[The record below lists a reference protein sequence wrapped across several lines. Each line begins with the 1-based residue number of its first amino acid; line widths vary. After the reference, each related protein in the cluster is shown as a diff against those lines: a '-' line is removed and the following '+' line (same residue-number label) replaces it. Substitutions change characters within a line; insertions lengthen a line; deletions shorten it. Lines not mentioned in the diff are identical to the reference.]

1 MSLRLRKHQ
10 SEFLNVCTDIRLDR
24 AIKKIIVS
32 ATPGGG
38 KSLIPVIA
46 AAKLL
51 PAVADKLC
59 WVVPRLALQEQGER
73 AFMDPFFR
81 EQLGHNHQLRA
92 SSNEQNPGR
101 GCSGYVTTYQAV
113 SQQPQLHAQEF
124 TKNRYILVLDE
135 PHHVESDG
143 VWHQAL
149 RPMVERAALVI
160 LMSGTFERSS
170 GNPIAFMPY
179 SESGDGA
186 EPDLFDGPDT
196 RVIEYSRADA
206 LRDKAIIPMHFQYI
220 DGRARWIGRDGQEH
234 EIESLAEAG
243 RESNAA
249 IFTALH
255 TDYAYQ
261 LLSSC
266 VDHWTHYREFNPRSK
281 MLVVAPS
288 IDKAKDYAAKLI
300 EMGVP
305 CEVATSDEAQKAE
318 RAIKKFKRHDS
329 EKNDVLV
336 TVAMAYEGLDVPA
349 ISHIACLTH
358 IRSRPW
364 IEQMVARA
372 CRVDSPAGDY
382 ESLYGYVFCPDDP
395 LLHHCINKIQDEQH
409 PFLKLKSD
417 KEYMPTERAPSVP
430 GEERM
435 MALESEATRSRGRDL
450 GELSGLD
457 YEENQMYLNFM
468 KENGIGGSPVQLK
481 QKMAAMKDTGVVAE
495 ELQEALTPREQEQYL
510 RKQIENY
517 CRRYQNRKNL
527 EHGFLSKAIVRE
539 FQKSRRDMTKVELV
553 RTMSWLNRYYPM

>member
-1 MSLRLRKHQ
+1 MKLRKHQ
-10 SEFLNVCTDIRLDR
+10 AEFLKICTDIRLDR
-24 AIKKIIVS
+24 AIKKVIVS

-38 KSLIPVIA
+38 KSLIPVLA

-51 PAVADKLC
+51 PSVADKIC
-59 WVVPRLALQEQGER
+59 WIVPRLALQEQGER

-81 EQLGHNHQLRA
+81 EQLGHTHQLRA
-92 SSNEQNPGR
+92 SANEQNPAR

-113 SQQPQLHAQEF
+113 SQNPQLHAQEF
-124 TKNRYILVLDE
+124 ARNRYILVLDE
-135 PHHVESDG
+135 PHHVEAQG

-149 RPMVERAALVI
+149 RPLVDRATLSI

-170 GNPIAFMPY
+170 GNRIAFVPY
-179 SESGDGA
+179 SEDGEGA

-206 LRDKAIIPMHFQYI
+206 LRDQAIIPMHFQYI

-243 RESNAA
+243 RETNAA

-266 VDHWTHYREFNPRSK
+266 VDHWRHYKEFNARSK

-288 IDKAKDYAAKLI
+288 IDKAKDYAQKLV

-318 RAIKKFKRHDS
+318 QAIKRFKRHDAD
-329 EKNDVLV
+329 KIDVLV

-372 CRVDSPAGDY
+372 CRVDRPAGDY

-395 LLHHCINKIQDEQH
+395 LLHYCINKIQDEQK
-409 PFLKLKSD
+409 PFLKLKGESQ
-417 KEYMPTERAPSVP
+417 EPPPERAPSKP

-450 GELSGLD
+450 GEQGGLD
-457 YEENQMYLNFM
+457 YEENQMYLTFM
-468 KENGIGGSPVQLK
+468 KEYGIGGSPSQLK
-481 QKMAAMKDTGVVAE
+481 QQLAAMQNTTEVVE
-495 ELQEALTPREQEQYL
+495 EVQDALTPREQEQQL
-510 RKQIENY
+510 RKQIEAY

-527 EHGFLSKAIVRE
+527 EHGFLNKAIVRE
-539 FQKSRRDMTKVELV
+539 FKKSRRDMTATELA
-553 RTMSWLNRYYPM
+553 RTMTWLNKYYPI

>member
-1 MSLRLRKHQ
+1 MKLRKHQ
-10 SEFLNVCTDIRLDR
+10 AEFLDVCTDIRLDR
-24 AIKKIIVS
+24 AITKVIVS

-51 PAVADKLC
+51 PAVADKIC
-59 WVVPRLALQEQGER
+59 WIVPRLALQEQGER

-81 EQLGHNHQLRA
+81 EQLGHKHQLRA
-92 SSNEQNPGR
+92 SANEQNPGR

-113 SQQPQLHAQEF
+113 SQNPQLHAQEF
-124 TKNRYILVLDE
+124 TKNKYILVLDE
-135 PHHVESDG
+135 PHHVEAEG
-143 VWHQAL
+143 VWHLAL
-149 RPMVERAALVI
+149 RPLVERAAVSI

-170 GNPIAFMPY
+170 GNRIAFMPY
-179 SESGDGA
+179 SESVAGA

-206 LRDKAIIPMHFQYI
+206 LRDRAIIPMHFQYV

-243 RESNAA
+243 REANAA

-266 VDHWTHYREFNPRSK
+266 IDHWRHYKTFNPRSK

-288 IDKAKDYAAKLI
+288 IEKAKDYALKLI
-300 EMGVP
+300 EMGVS
-305 CEVATSDEAQKAE
+305 CEVATSDEGQKAE
-318 RAIKKFKRHDS
+318 KAIKDFKRHDG
-329 EKNDVLV
+329 ERVDVLV

-349 ISHIACLTH
+349 ITHIACLTH

-372 CRVDSPAGDY
+372 CRVDSPAGPY

-395 LLHHCINKIQDEQH
+395 LLHYCINKIQEEQY
-409 PFLKLKSD
+409 PFLKMKGQT
-417 KEYMPTERAPSVP
+417 EQVERAPSVP
-430 GEERM
+430 GVERM

-450 GELSGLD
+450 GEMGGLD

-481 QKMAAMKDTGVVAE
+481 QQMTARIESGVTE
-495 ELQEALTPREQEQYL
+495 EDLQETLTPREQEQYL
-510 RKQIENY
+510 RKQIEAY
-517 CRRYQNRKNL
+517 CRRYQSKKSL
-527 EHGFLSKAIVRE
+527 GHGFLNKEIVRQ
-539 FQKSRRDMTKVELV
+539 FQKSRREMTMVELV
-553 RTMSWLNRYYPM
+553 KAMAWLNRYYPM